1 MEENKMVFGEK
12 EYNEVLR
19 RLGPELKKEFL
30 IEGLD
35 SEGLPILKDPKEFT
49 TGKDTTI
56 ENKKYLITT
65 RDINNKKYFIVIRSS
80 GKYFGEDISKKTI
93 TDIDNAVPY
102 EISNNNI
109 CIGYF
114 LTDQNKGYYTG
125 SERLA
130 KIFSGGLLKKEF
142 IPTNKK
148 EVDFNDFI
156 NRLLQIQG
164 KYHIEIETI
173 AEAQNVGYK
182 ELETIIPD
190 ENSSENTIGKKLRDY
205 PNKLIIKSLNLKED
219 SPIPP
224 KAFLKI
230 TFSLS
235 KLSEGKKSQ
244 LKIARLTHSKSD
256 YIFKK
261 FYTAIKEY
269 NYISVDTTEREKLE
283 YFLIKHKILKN
294 SIDREFDSRIKEM
307 GIALEKGKY
316 IILKINSNK
325 LKETIRKSLEGTN
338 ASLEYGPI
346 KLDTKNLLFYARKK
360 ETKTFEDNILF
371 KINANNM
378 HINLLI
384 LGNYKTEI
392 LKKVLEEPLSKFT
405 LIDPEKYV
413 LIARSSYLFPF
424 IVADLKGIYIK
435 YFKEIPGVS
444 STPQTPFLLLAQYF
458 LSDIKGALKNA
469 LENVSIKTHLNEND
483 RQIVASILYDFFKFY
498 NNTWKSKKDNKK
510 IGTYMERVFYA
521 FLLTLEGEK
530 VERLGG
536 KNEPDAKLED
546 KENKILYLFDTK
558 NLKSSSII
566 DNIKEKKDTER
577 YKFTFER
584 YASEYLKKYPNNEW
598 KEIRFLYIINE
609 KSGSETESKITK
621 EIIERCEEI
630 SRKNKKDIK
639 AGIITFEEL
648 YTRVKERKLENSVLW
663 KYPQN

>member
-12 EYNEVLR
+12 EYNGVLR

-283 YFLIKHKILKN
+283 YFLIK
-294 SIDREFDSRIKEM
+294 RRCP
-307 GIALEKGKY
+307 
-316 IILKINSNK
+316 IIQ
-325 LKETIRKSLEGTN
+325 
-338 ASLEYGPI
+338 
-346 KLDTKNLLFYARKK
+346 
-360 ETKTFEDNILF
+360 
-371 KINANNM
+371 
-378 HINLLI
+378 H
-384 LGNYKTEI
+384 
-392 LKKVLEEPLSKFT
+392 
-405 LIDPEKYV
+405 
-413 LIARSSYLFPF
+413 
-424 IVADLKGIYIK
+424 
-435 YFKEIPGVS
+435 
-444 STPQTPFLLLAQYF
+444 
-458 LSDIKGALKNA
+458 
-469 LENVSIKTHLNEND
+469 
-483 RQIVASILYDFFKFY
+483 
-498 NNTWKSKKDNKK
+498 
-510 IGTYMERVFYA
+510 
-521 FLLTLEGEK
+521 
-530 VERLGG
+530 
-536 KNEPDAKLED
+536 
-546 KENKILYLFDTK
+546 
-558 NLKSSSII
+558 
-566 DNIKEKKDTER
+566 
-577 YKFTFER
+577 
-584 YASEYLKKYPNNEW
+584 
-598 KEIRFLYIINE
+598 
-609 KSGSETESKITK
+609 
-621 EIIERCEEI
+621 
-630 SRKNKKDIK
+630 
-639 AGIITFEEL
+639 
-648 YTRVKERKLENSVLW
+648 
-663 KYPQN
+663 